1 MNDKSKLLAKKQYG
15 DISVVARML
24 NTTPSNVMQMLRRE
38 TSKRHNEAVEALT
51 KVIEARDKLIKN

>member
-1 MNDKSKLLAKKQYG
+1 MIDKSKLLAKKHYG

-38 TSKRHNEAVEALT
+38 TSKRHDEAVEALS
-51 KVIEARDKLIKN
+51 KVIEARDRLIKQ